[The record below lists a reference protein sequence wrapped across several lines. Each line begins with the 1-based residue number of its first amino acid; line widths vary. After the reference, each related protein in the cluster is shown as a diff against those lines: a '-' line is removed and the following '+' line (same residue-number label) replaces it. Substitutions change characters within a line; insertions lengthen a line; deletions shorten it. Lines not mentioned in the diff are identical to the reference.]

1 MVPVLRKTKS
11 LHRCKPP
18 NAPIPLRELTPRCPS
33 CPTLSLPLWA
43 YWDSEPRAAI
53 RSKAAAFA
61 CEQQLARVALPGVT
75 QASARAE
82 GHDCFHH
89 REAAEAGHPYGDI
102 RIAAVPVRVLLVV
115 ACHRVQPMWPG
126 PVTLRRSRAVKRC
139 RRCVRSSYGG
149 GAFAGC
155 LVRPVDVS
163 RRAPRRRADDFVAG
177 LARRECL
184 RLATASLPSPNAAGR
199 PPRFKGGHSNKK
211 SLGEPTRTTTPRR
224 GSRMA
229 SSASGLGHPTTWRP
243 PKTRSLQDTVAR
255 LAADSARGSRDGVF
269 PGLSLKRTTGL
280 EPATLACEADVLPTE
295 LRPRGGRF

>member
-1 MVPVLRKTKS
+1 MAINPYPLTTAPPYGRHSDRCGPRPGAPGRGVP
-11 LHRCKPP
+11 
-18 NAPIPLRELTPRCPS
+18 
-33 CPTLSLPLWA
+33 
-43 YWDSEPRAAI
+43 
-53 RSKAAAFA
+53 
-61 CEQQLARVALPGVT
+61 PGV
-75 QASARAE
+75 AHVA
-82 GHDCFHH
+82 G
-89 REAAEAGHPYGDI
+89 AGHSSEVSRGQ
-102 RIAAVPVRVLLVV
+102 AVPPLCSQLLWWRSVCRMSRP
-115 ACHRVQPMWPG
+115 AGGCFA
-126 PVTLRRSRAVKRC
+126 SRAQT
-139 RRCVRSSYGG
+139 
-149 GAFAGC
+149 
-155 LVRPVDVS
+155 P
-163 RRAPRRRADDFVAG
+163 ADDFVAG

-211 SLGEPTRTTTPRR
+211 SLGEPTRTTTGRR

-295 LRPRGGRF
+295 LRPRGGVSPPRAACGPPRTELWPCGA